1 MLKEKNIKT
10 LSPKLD
16 VVFQA
21 LFGEAGN
28 ERITKAF
35 LQEILK
41 EKIDKIELNVNPI
54 LRRETI
60 EDKMGVLDVVAKINN
75 KQNVDIEMQM
85 ISNEKL
91 SERILYYWARLFSK
105 GIKKGEDYEKLE
117 KTVAILITN
126 KKIER
131 FEKLKY
137 HTEWKIFEKE
147 NKKEMLTDK
156 LEIHIIELEKI
167 EEDNQESND
176 KLLDWLYFLI
186 NPDSRRVKEKMEE
199 NKELKEAKEKLD
211 KITEDER
218 MQQLAWWREKA
229 IYEENTMLNSS
240 FRKGKKD
247 GIAEGRIKEKIEV
260 AKKMKQ
266 EKIQIETIIKV
277 TGLTK
282 EEIEQL

>member
-21 LFGEAGN
+21 LFGEVGN

-60 EDKMGVLDVVAKINN
+60 
-75 KQNVDIEMQM
+75 
-85 ISNEKL
+85 
-91 SERILYYWARLFSK
+91 
-105 GIKKGEDYEKLE
+105 
-117 KTVAILITN
+117 AILITN
-126 KKIER
+126 EKIEK

-147 NKKEMLTDK
+147 NKKEILTDK
-156 LEIHIIELEKI
+156 LEIHIIQLEKI
-167 EEDNQESND
+167 EERNQESND

-186 NPDSRRVKEKMEE
+186 NPDSRRVKEKMVE
-199 NKELKEAKEKLD
+199 NEELKEAKEKLD
-211 KITEDER
+211 KITEDAR

-229 IYEENTMLNSS
+229 IYEENTRINSYY
-240 FRKGKKD
+240 KK
-247 GIAEGRIKEKIEV
+247 AKKED
-260 AKKMKQ
+260 AKKMK
-266 EKIQIETIIKV
+266 EKNIPIETIVEI
-277 TGLTK
+277 TELTK
-282 EEIEQL
+282 EEIEKL